1 MKSRISMVVLI
12 VLSAALLTNAQTV
25 EKKALTI
32 DGAKKVIA
40 GAVAYAKKNNAPGG
54 AIAVVDDGGN
64 LMAVERLDGTFA
76 AGANISIGK
85 ARTAALFKR
94 PTKVFEDTIKNGRT
108 SLIALPDA
116 YFTPLQG
123 GVPITI
129 DGQIVGGVGVS
140 GAASAQ
146 QDEEI
151 ATAGANVFT
160 ETKVSDTK
168 PANKPSMLLSHAKQV
183 GAMID
188 LASVEGVNAVK
199 GQWRYS
205 DTKIVEADFRGPGPD
220 KQPTGAPVKTY
231 DYAPHAGGADYDDS
245 KWEVIS
251 PTTLDQRRGNGRLG
265 FNWYRIKL
273 TIPDRVGDF
282 DPAGTTAVFET
293 SLDDYAEIWVDG
305 ELSRAAGQ
313 SGGSVIAGWN
323 AENHLVVGRNVKPG
337 QQIQLAIFGVNGPL
351 SNPPTNFIYIRY
363 AKLAFYKTEPGPVSL
378 TPSEVNVEVVR
389 NEPAMDEVA
398 GPNPKVFKFAEG
410 FKFTE
415 GPIWIDKDGGYLLF
429 SDPNANTIYKYAP
442 NGNQDGKL
450 EVFRT
455 PSGYS
460 GTDIAEYGQPG
471 SNGLTLDPQG
481 RLTINQHGNHRVVR
495 DENDGTQTVLAD
507 SYQGKRLNSPN
518 DLVYR
523 SDGTL
528 FFTDPPFGFPKLF
541 NDPRKQL
548 PFSGVYSIYKGELRL
563 VSKDFTGPNGIAL
576 SPDEKYLYV
585 GNWPRSLTGQE
596 LRKEDEPAGEIG
608 DKHKA
613 IMRYEVQP
621 DGTLK
626 NGKLFFDF
634 TNAPGEDGLDGIK
647 VDQKGNLYVSA
658 PGGLWVI
665 SAEGKHLGTIITPR
679 HAHNMAWGDADGKT
693 LYLCARSG
701 LYRIRLNI
709 AGVRPADV
717 NTHQTRVIP
726 TNK

>member
-1 MKSRISMVVLI
+1 MKSHIYISALL
-12 VLSAALLTNAQTV
+12 VLSAALFANAQTV
-25 EKKALTI
+25 EKKALTL

-40 GAVAYAKKNNAPGG
+40 GAVAYARKNNAPGG
-54 AIAVVDDGGN
+54 VIAVVDEGGN
-64 LMAVERLDGTFA
+64 LMALERLDGTIA

-85 ARTAALFKR
+85 ARTAVLFKR
-94 PTKVFEDTIKNGRT
+94 PTKVFEDSIKNGRT
-108 SLIALPDA
+108 ALVALPDA
-116 YFTPLQG
+116 LFTPLQG
-123 GVPITI
+123 GIPITI

-151 ATAGANVFT
+151 AMAGANTLTGDMRTSEVMPAKSLHLAHAAGNASADIRPK
-160 ETKVSDTK
+160 KVDAT
-168 PANKPSMLLSHAKQV
+168 
-183 GAMID
+183 ID
-188 LASVEGVNAVK
+188 LGSVDGIKVVK
-199 GQWRYS
+199 GEWRYS
-205 DTKIVEADFRGPGPD
+205 HTKIIEADFRGPGPD

-231 DYAPHAGGADYDDS
+231 DYTPHAGAADFDDS

-273 TIPDRVGDF
+273 TIPDRVGNF
-282 DPAGTTAVFET
+282 DPTGSTAVFET
-293 SLDDYAEIWVDG
+293 SLDDYAEVWVDG
-305 ELSRAAGQ
+305 ELSRALGQ

-323 AENHLVVGRNVKPG
+323 AQNHLVVGRNVKPG

-363 AKLAFYKTEPGPVSL
+363 ARLGFYKTEPGPVSL

-389 NEPAMDEVA
+389 NDPAIDEVI
-398 GPNPKVFKFAEG
+398 GQNPKVFKLAEG

-415 GPIWIDKDGGYLLF
+415 GPVWINKDGGYLLF
-429 SDPNANTIYKYAP
+429 SDPNANTIYKYTP
-442 NGNQDGKL
+442 NGNLDGKL
-450 EVFRT
+450 DVFRT

-460 GTDIAEYGQPG
+460 GADIAEYGQPG

-495 DENDGTQTVLAD
+495 DEIDGKQTVLAD
-507 SYQGKRLNSPN
+507 SYEGKRLSSPN

-541 NDPRKQL
+541 NDSRKQL
-548 PFSGVYSIYKGELRL
+548 PFSGVYSLYKGKLQL

-596 LRKEDEPAGEIG
+596 LRKEDEAVGELG

-626 NGKLFFDF
+626 NGRLFFDF
-634 TNAPGEDGLDGIK
+634 TNAPGDDGLDGIK
-647 VDQKGNLYVSA
+647 VDQRGNLYVSA

-665 SAEGKHLGTIITPR
+665 SPEGKHLGTIVTPR
-679 HAHNMAWGDADGKT
+679 HVHNMAWGDADGKT
-693 LYLCARSG
+693 LYLCARTG

-709 AGVRPADV
+709 AGG
-717 NTHQTRVIP
+717 
-726 TNK
+726 

>member
-1 MKSRISMVVLI
+1 MKANVRITFAALI
-12 VLSAALLTNAQTV
+12 VLGAALFTNAQTV
-25 EKKALTI
+25 DRKTLTI
-32 DGAKKVIA
+32 DGARKVIA
-40 GAVAYAKKNNAPGG
+40 GAVAYAKKNNAPGFS
-54 AIAVVDDGGN
+54 IAVVDDGGN

-85 ARTAALFKR
+85 ARTAVLFKR
-94 PTKVFEDTIKNGRT
+94 PTKAFEDTIKNGRT
-108 SLIALPDA
+108 AMVALPDA

-123 GVPITI
+123 GIPITI

-151 ATAGANVFT
+151 AMAGANVFS
-160 ETKVSDTK
+160 ETKMS
-168 PANKPSMLLSHAKQV
+168 AHASV
-183 GAMID
+183 TPRELPNAIAAATID
-188 LASVEGVNAVK
+188 LGSVAGVKAVK
-199 GQWRYS
+199 GAWRYS
-205 DTKIVEADFRGPGPD
+205 DTKIIDADFRAPGPD
-220 KQPTGAPVKTY
+220 KQPTGPPVKTY
-231 DYAPHAGGADYDDS
+231 DYAPHAGGADFDDS
-245 KWEVIS
+245 TWEIIS

-265 FNWYRIKL
+265 FNWYRLKL
-273 TIPDRVGDF
+273 TIPDRIGDF
-282 DPAGTTAVFET
+282 DPTRSTVMFET

-305 ELSRAAGQ
+305 ELSRSLGQ

-323 AENHLVVGRNVKPG
+323 AKNQLVVGRDVKPG

-351 SNPPTNFIYIRY
+351 SNPPTNFIYVRY
-363 AKLAFYKTEPGPVSL
+363 ARLAFYRTAPGPVAL

-389 NEPAMDEVA
+389 NDPAMDEIV
-398 GPNPKVFKFAEG
+398 GPNPKVYKLADG

-415 GPIWIDKDGGYLLF
+415 GPIWINKDGGYLLF
-429 SDPNANTIYKYAP
+429 SDPNANTIYKYTP

-460 GTDIAEYGQPG
+460 GADIAEYGQPG
-471 SNGLTLDPQG
+471 SNGLTVDPQG

-495 DENDGTQTVLAD
+495 DESDGAQTVLAD

-541 NDPRKQL
+541 NDARKQL
-548 PFSGVYSIYKGELRL
+548 AFSGVYSLYKGKLQL

-585 GNWPRSLTGQE
+585 GNWPRSLTGQQ
-596 LRKEDEPAGEIG
+596 LRQGDEAVSEIG

-626 NGKLFFDF
+626 NGRLFFDF
-634 TNAPGEDGLDGIK
+634 TNAVGEDGLDGIK

-658 PGGLWVI
+658 PGGIWVL
-665 SAEGKHLGTIITPR
+665 SPEGKHLGTIVTPR
-679 HAHNMAWGDADGKT
+679 HAHNFAWGDADGQT

-709 AGVRPADV
+709 AGVRP
-717 NTHQTRVIP
+717 Q
-726 TNK
+726 

>member
-1 MKSRISMVVLI
+1 MKAAFTALVL
-12 VLSAALLTNAQTV
+12 LSASLFANAQTV
-25 EKKALTI
+25 DKKALTI
-32 DGAKKVIA
+32 EGAKKVIA

-54 AIAVVDDGGN
+54 VIAVVDEGGN
-64 LMAVERLDGTFA
+64 LMALERLDGTFA
-76 AGANISIGK
+76 AGANVSIGK

-108 SLIALPDA
+108 AMVALSDA

-146 QDEEI
+146 QDEEM
-151 ATAGANVFT
+151 ATAGANVLA
-160 ETKVSDTK
+160 ETKVSEMMPADK
-168 PANKPSMLLSHAKQV
+168 PPV
-183 GAMID
+183 ID
-188 LASVEGVNAVK
+188 LGTVDGLRAVK
-199 GQWRYS
+199 GEWRYS
-205 DTKIVEADFRGPGPD
+205 DTKIVKASFRGPGPD
-220 KQPTGAPVKTY
+220 RQPTGAPVKTY
-231 DYAPHAGGADYDDS
+231 DYTPHAGGADFDDS
-245 KWEVIS
+245 RWEVIS

-265 FNWYRIKL
+265 FNWYRLKL
-273 TIPDRVGDF
+273 TIPDRIGDF
-282 DPAGTTAVFET
+282 DPTGSTAVFET

-323 AENHLVVGRNVKPG
+323 AKNHLIVGRNVKPG

-351 SNPPTNFIYIRY
+351 SNPPTNFIYVRY
-363 AKLAFYKTEPGPVSL
+363 ARIAFHKTEPGPLAL

-389 NEPAMDEVA
+389 NDRAIDEIV
-398 GPNPKVFKFAEG
+398 GPNPKVFKLAEG
-410 FKFTE
+410 FQFTE
-415 GPIWIDKDGGYLLF
+415 GPIWVDKDGGYLLF

-442 NGNQDGKL
+442 KGNQDGKL
-450 EVFRT
+450 EVFRK

-460 GTDIAEYGQPG
+460 GADVAEYGQPG

-507 SYQGKRLNSPN
+507 SFQGKRLNSPN

-528 FFTDPPFGFPKLF
+528 FFTDPPFGFPKFF
-541 NDPRKQL
+541 NDARKQL
-548 PFSGVYSIYKGELRL
+548 SFSGVFSIYQGKLQL
-563 VSKDFTGPNGIAL
+563 VSKDLTGPNGIAL

-585 GNWPRSLTGQE
+585 GNWPRSLTGQD
-596 LRKEDEPAGEIG
+596 LRKEDEPVNEIG

-665 SAEGKHLGTIITPR
+665 SPEGKHLGTIVTPR
-679 HAHNMAWGDADGKT
+679 HAHNFAWGDADGKT
-693 LYLCARSG
+693 LYVCARSG

-709 AGVRPADV
+709 AGVRP
-717 NTHQTRVIP
+717 
-726 TNK
+726 

>member
-1 MKSRISMVVLI
+1 MEAAMKLSKLIRTATVLALLALT
-12 VLSAALLTNAQTV
+12 VSAANTPADVPT
-25 EKKALTI
+25 
-32 DGAKKVIA
+32 
-40 GAVAYAKKNNAPGG
+40 
-54 AIAVVDDGGN
+54 
-64 LMAVERLDGTFA
+64 GT
-76 AGANISIGK
+76 
-85 ARTAALFKR
+85 
-94 PTKVFEDTIKNGRT
+94 PE
-108 SLIALPDA
+108 
-116 YFTPLQG
+116 
-123 GVPITI
+123 
-129 DGQIVGGVGVS
+129 
-140 GAASAQ
+140 
-146 QDEEI
+146 
-151 ATAGANVFT
+151 AT
-160 ETKVSDTK
+160 
-168 PANKPSMLLSHAKQV
+168 
-183 GAMID
+183 ID
-188 LASVEGVNAVK
+188 LASTAGVALTK
-199 GQWRYS
+199 GEWRYS

-231 DYAPHAGGADYDDS
+231 DYTPHAGGAEFDDS

-251 PTTLDQRRGNGRLG
+251 PATLDQRRGNGRLG

-273 TIPDRVGDF
+273 TIPERIGDF
-282 DPAGTTAVFET
+282 DPTGTTAVFET

-305 ELSRAAGQ
+305 ELSRSLGQ

-323 AENHLVVGRNVKPG
+323 AQNHLVVGRNVKPG

-363 AKLAFYKTEPGPVSL
+363 ARLAFYKTAVGPLAL

-389 NEPAMDEVA
+389 NDRGLDEIV
-398 GPNPKVFKFAEG
+398 GPNPKVFKLAEG
-410 FKFTE
+410 FQFTE
-415 GPIWIDKDGGYLLF
+415 GPIWVDKDGGYLLF

-442 NGNQDGKL
+442 KGNQDGKL

-460 GTDIAEYGQPG
+460 GADIAEFGQPG

-507 SYQGKRLNSPN
+507 TFEGKRLNSPN

-523 SDGTL
+523 TDGTL

-548 PFSGVYSIYKGELRL
+548 RFSGVYSIYKGKVQL
-563 VSKDFTGPNGIAL
+563 VSKDLTGPNGIAL

-596 LRKEDEPAGEIG
+596 LRKNDEPVTEIG
-608 DKHKA
+608 DSHKA
-613 IMRYEVQP
+613 IIRYEVQP
-621 DGTLK
+621 DGTLR

-665 SAEGKHLGTIITPR
+665 SPDGKHLGTIVTPK
-679 HAHNMAWGDADGKT
+679 HAHNFAWGDEDGKT

-709 AGVRPADV
+709 AGVRP
-717 NTHQTRVIP
+717 R
-726 TNK
+726 

>member
-94 PTKVFEDTIKNGRT
+94 PTKVFEDIIKNGRT

-129 DGQIVGGVGVS
+129 DGQIVGGIGVS

-205 DTKIVEADFRGPGPD
+205 DTKIIEADFRGPGPD

-389 NEPAMDEVA
+389 NEPAMDEVV
-398 GPNPKVFKFAEG
+398 GPNPKVFKLAEG

-429 SDPNANTIYKYAP
+429 SDPNANTIYKYTP

-548 PFSGVYSIYKGELRL
+548 PFSGVYSIYNGKLQL

-709 AGVRPADV
+709 AGVRPATV

>member
-1 MKSRISMVVLI
+1 MKLRISMVVLI
-12 VLSAALLTNAQTV
+12 VLSAALLTSAQTV

-151 ATAGANVFT
+151 AMAGANVFS

-168 PANKPSMLLSHAKQV
+168 PANKPSVLLSHANQV

-398 GPNPKVFKFAEG
+398 GPNPKVFKLADG

-429 SDPNANTIYKYAP
+429 SDPNANTIYKYTP

-548 PFSGVYSIYKGELRL
+548 PFSGVYSIYNGKLQL

-596 LRKEDEPAGEIG
+596 LRKEDELAGEIG

-709 AGVRPADV
+709 AGVRPATV

>member
-1 MKSRISMVVLI
+1 MKTYRFACLVL
-12 VLSAALLTNAQTV
+12 LLAA
-25 EKKALTI
+25 
-32 DGAKKVIA
+32 
-40 GAVAYAKKNNAPGG
+40 
-54 AIAVVDDGGN
+54 
-64 LMAVERLDGTFA
+64 
-76 AGANISIGK
+76 
-85 ARTAALFKR
+85 
-94 PTKVFEDTIKNGRT
+94 
-108 SLIALPDA
+108 
-116 YFTPLQG
+116 
-123 GVPITI
+123 
-129 DGQIVGGVGVS
+129 VGVS
-140 GAASAQ
+140 FAKTSANIP
-146 QDEEI
+146 E
-151 ATAGANVFT
+151 G
-160 ETKVSDTK
+160 K
-168 PANKPSMLLSHAKQV
+168 PN
-183 GAMID
+183 AMID
-188 LASVEGVNAVK
+188 LASADGVKTVK
-199 GQWRYS
+199 GEWRYS

-220 KQPTGAPVKTY
+220 MQPTGAPVKTY
-231 DYAPHAGGADYDDS
+231 DYTPHAGGVDFDDS

-282 DPAGTTAVFET
+282 DPTGTTAVFET

-305 ELSRAAGQ
+305 ELSRAVGQ
-313 SGGSVIAGWN
+313 SGGSVIAGWK

-363 AKLAFYKTEPGPVSL
+363 ARLAFYKTELGPVAL

-389 NEPAMDEVA
+389 NDPAMDEVVS
-398 GPNPKVFKFAEG
+398 PNPKVFKLAEG

-415 GPIWIDKDGGYLLF
+415 GPIWINKDGGYLLF
-429 SDPNANTIYKYAP
+429 SDPNANTIYKYVPA
-442 NGNQDGKL
+442 GNQDGKL
-450 EVFRT
+450 SVFRT

-460 GTDIAEYGQPG
+460 GADIADYGQPG

-481 RLTINQHGNHRVVR
+481 RLTINQHGNHRIVR
-495 DENDGTQTVLAD
+495 DENDGMQTVLAD

-528 FFTDPPFGFPKLF
+528 FFTDPPFGFPKFF
-541 NDPRKQL
+541 NDSRKQL
-548 PFSGVYSIYKGELRL
+548 GFSGVYSIYKGVLRL

-596 LRKEDEPAGEIG
+596 LRKEDEPVSEIG

-613 IMRYEVQP
+613 IMRYEVQA

-634 TNAPGEDGLDGIK
+634 TNAAGEDGLDGIK

-658 PGGLWVI
+658 PGGVWVI
-665 SAEGKHLGTIITPR
+665 SAEGKHLGTIITPH

-693 LYLCARSG
+693 LYLCARTG

-709 AGVRPADV
+709 AGVRPEFV
-717 NTHQTRVIP
+717 NTSSTPAIVRLDPRVDEYRQCDQKANP
-726 TNK
+726 TAPMSNAYDTKLFHRNGSRKIRNAKTVNTIKVIHSCTILS

>member
-1 MKSRISMVVLI
+1 MRANIKITFTTLI
-12 VLSAALLTNAQTV
+12 LLGAAAFANAQTV
-25 EKKALTI
+25 QKTTLTI
-32 DGAKKVIA
+32 EGAKKVIA
-40 GAVAYAKKNNAPGG
+40 GAVAYAKKVNAPGG

-64 LMAVERLDGTFA
+64 LMALERMEGTFA

-94 PTKVFEDTIKNGRT
+94 PTKVFEDNIKNGRT
-108 SLIALPDA
+108 SLVALPDA

-123 GVPITI
+123 GIPITI

-146 QDEEI
+146 QDEELAI
-151 ATAGANVFT
+151 AGINALTSGAKASEMKLSNHT
-160 ETKVSDTK
+160 SGREK
-168 PANKPSMLLSHAKQV
+168 PELAA
-183 GAMID
+183 ID
-188 LASVEGVNAVK
+188 LASSDGVALVK
-199 GQWRYS
+199 GEWRYS
-205 DTKIVEADFRGPGPD
+205 DTKIVEADFRGPGSD

-231 DYAPHAGGADYDDS
+231 DYTPHAGGADFDDS

-251 PTTLDQRRGNGRLG
+251 PTSLDERRGNGRLG

-273 TIPDRVGDF
+273 TVPDRVGDF
-282 DPAGTTAVFET
+282 DPTGSTAVFQT

-305 ELSRAAGQ
+305 ELSRSLGQ

-323 AENHLVVGRNVKPG
+323 AQNNLIVGRNVKPG

-351 SNPPTNFIYIRY
+351 SNPPTNFIYVRY
-363 AKLAFYKTEPGPVSL
+363 ARLAFYKSEPGPVAL

-389 NEPAMDEVA
+389 NDPAMDEII
-398 GPNPKVFKFAEG
+398 GPNPKVFKLAEG

-415 GPIWIDKDGGYLLF
+415 GPIWVNKDGGYLLF
-429 SDPNANTIYKYAP
+429 SDPNANTIYKYTP
-442 NGNQDGKL
+442 NGNQDGTL
-450 EVFRT
+450 DVFRT

-460 GTDIAEYGQPG
+460 GVDIAEYGQPG

-481 RLTINQHGNHRVVR
+481 RLTINQHGNRRVVR
-495 DENDGTQTVLAD
+495 DENDGKQTVLAD
-507 SYQGKRLNSPN
+507 SFQGKRLNSPN

-528 FFTDPPFGFPKLF
+528 FFSDPPFGFPKLF

-548 PFSGVYSIYKGELRL
+548 PFSGVYSIYKGKLQL
-563 VSKDFTGPNGIAL
+563 VSKDLTGPNGIAL

-585 GNWPRSLTGQE
+585 GNWPRSLTGHE
-596 LRKEDEPAGEIG
+596 LRKEDEPVNEIG
-608 DKHKA
+608 DRRKA
-613 IMRYEVQP
+613 IMRYEVQA

-634 TNAPGEDGLDGIK
+634 TNASGEDGLDGIK
-647 VDQKGNLYVSA
+647 VDRKGNLYVSA

-665 SAEGKHLGTIITPR
+665 SPEGNHLGTIITPR
-679 HAHNMAWGDADGKT
+679 HVHNMAWGDDGRT
-693 LYLCARSG
+693 LYLCARSA
-701 LYRIRLNI
+701 LYRIQLSVT
-709 AGVRPADV
+709 GVRP
-717 NTHQTRVIP
+717 
-726 TNK
+726 

>member
-1 MKSRISMVVLI
+1 MNTRKLSVL
-12 VLSAALLTNAQTV
+12 LSLLI
-25 EKKALTI
+25 L
-32 DGAKKVIA
+32 GASLYL
-40 GAVAYAKKNNAPGG
+40 AYGPSVTHANRGSEVPGG
-54 AIAVVDDGGN
+54 
-64 LMAVERLDGTFA
+64 
-76 AGANISIGK
+76 
-85 ARTAALFKR
+85 
-94 PTKVFEDTIKNGRT
+94 
-108 SLIALPDA
+108 
-116 YFTPLQG
+116 
-123 GVPITI
+123 
-129 DGQIVGGVGVS
+129 
-140 GAASAQ
+140 
-146 QDEEI
+146 
-151 ATAGANVFT
+151 
-160 ETKVSDTK
+160 K
-168 PANKPSMLLSHAKQV
+168 PAAT
-183 GAMID
+183 ID
-188 LASVEGVNAVK
+188 LASASGVDLIK
-199 GQWRYS
+199 GNWRYS
-205 DTKIVEADFRGPGPD
+205 DTKIVEVDFRGPGQD

-231 DYAPHAGGADYDDS
+231 DYAPHAGGVDFDDS
-245 KWEVIS
+245 KWEMIS
-251 PTTLDQRRGNGRLG
+251 PSTLDQRRGNGRLG
-265 FNWYRIKL
+265 FSWYRIKL

-282 DPAGTTAVFET
+282 DPTGSTVVFET

-305 ELSRAAGQ
+305 ELSRSLGQ

-323 AENHLVVGRNVKPG
+323 AENQLVVGRNVKPG
-337 QQIQLAIFGVNGPL
+337 QQIQLAIFGINGPL
-351 SNPPTNFIYIRY
+351 SNPPTNFIWIRF
-363 AKLAFYKTEPGPVSL
+363 ARLAFYKVTPGPVSV

-389 NEPAMDEVA
+389 NDPAMNEVI
-398 GPNPKVFKFAEG
+398 GPNPKVFKLAEG
-410 FKFTE
+410 FQFTE
-415 GPIWIDKDGGYLLF
+415 GPIWVNKDGGYLLF
-429 SDPNANTIYKYAP
+429 SDPNANTIYKY
-442 NGNQDGKL
+442 QDAKL

-460 GTDIAEYGQPG
+460 SSDIAEYGQPG

-507 SYQGKRLNSPN
+507 SYEGKRLNSPN

-528 FFTDPPFGFPKLF
+528 FFTDPPFGFPKFF
-541 NDPRKQL
+541 NDARKQL
-548 PFSGVYSIYKGELRL
+548 AFSGVYSIYKGKLQL

-596 LRKEDEPAGEIG
+596 LRQVDEPVNEIG

-613 IMRYEVQP
+613 IIRYEIQP

-634 TNAPGEDGLDGIK
+634 TSAPGEDGLDGIK

-665 SAEGKHLGTIITPR
+665 SPEGKHLGTIITPR

-709 AGVRPADV
+709 AGVRPL
-717 NTHQTRVIP
+717 
-726 TNK
+726 

>member
-1 MKSRISMVVLI
+1 MKANLRITFATLI
-12 VLSAALLTNAQTV
+12 LLSASLFVNAQTV
-25 EKKALTI
+25 EKKVLTI
-32 DGAKKVIA
+32 EGARKVIA
-40 GAVAYAKKNNAPGG
+40 GAIAYGKKNNAPGC

-64 LMAVERLDGTFA
+64 LMALERLDGTFA

-94 PTKVFEDTIKNGRT
+94 PTKAFEDTIKSGRT

-146 QDEEI
+146 QDEELAI
-151 ATAGANVFT
+151 AGASVLAS
-160 ETKVSDTK
+160 TKEPSTSTSSADIPNGK
-168 PANKPSMLLSHAKQV
+168 PAAT
-183 GAMID
+183 ID
-188 LASVEGVNAVK
+188 LAATGGTSLVK

-205 DTKIVEADFRGPGPD
+205 DTKIVEADFRGPGLD

-231 DYAPHAGGADYDDS
+231 DYTPHAGAIDFDDS
-245 KWEVIS
+245 MWEVIT

-273 TIPDRVGDF
+273 TVPDRIDDF
-282 DPAGTTAVFET
+282 DPTGSTAVFET

-323 AENHLVVGRNVKPG
+323 AENRLIVGRDVKPG

-363 AKLAFYKTEPGPVSL
+363 ARLAFYKSAPGPVAL
-378 TPSEVNVEVVR
+378 APSEVNVEVKR
-389 NEPAMDEVA
+389 NDPALDEIVGA
-398 GPNPKVFKFAEG
+398 NPKVFKLAEG

-415 GPIWIDKDGGYLLF
+415 GPIWVNKDGGYLLF
-429 SDPNANTIYKYAP
+429 SDPNANTIYKYIP
-442 NGNQDGKL
+442 NGNQL
-450 EVFRT
+450 NVFRT

-460 GTDIAEYGQPG
+460 GADIAAYGQPG

-495 DENDGTQTVLAD
+495 DESDGSQTVLAD

-528 FFTDPPFGFPKLF
+528 FFTDPPFGFPKFF
-541 NDPRKQL
+541 NDSRKQL
-548 PFSGVYSIYKGELRL
+548 PFSGVYSIYDGKLQL

-596 LRKEDEPAGEIG
+596 LRNADEPAGEIG

-613 IMRYEVQP
+613 IMRYEVQR

-634 TNAPGEDGLDGIK
+634 TNAAGEDGLDGIK
-647 VDQKGNLYVSA
+647 VDQAGNLYVSG
-658 PGGLWVI
+658 PEGLWVI
-665 SAEGKHLGTIITPR
+665 SPEGKHLGTIITPR
-679 HAHNMAWGDADGKT
+679 HVHNMAWGDADGKT

-709 AGVRPADV
+709 AGVRPDAMS
-717 NTHQTRVIP
+717 TSRAR
-726 TNK
+726 

>member
-1 MKSRISMVVLI
+1 MKSHIYILALL
-12 VLSAALLTNAQTV
+12 VLSAALFANAQTV
-25 EKKALTI
+25 EKKALTL

-40 GAVAYAKKNNAPGG
+40 GAVAYARKNNAPGG
-54 AIAVVDDGGN
+54 VIAVVDEGGN
-64 LMAVERLDGTFA
+64 LMALERLDGTIA

-85 ARTAALFKR
+85 ARTAVLFKR
-94 PTKVFEDTIKNGRT
+94 PTKVFEDSIKNGRT
-108 SLIALPDA
+108 ALVALPDA
-116 YFTPLQG
+116 LFTPLQG
-123 GVPITI
+123 GIPITI

-151 ATAGANVFT
+151 AMAGANTLTGDMRTSEVMPAKSLHLAHAAGNASADIRA
-160 ETKVSDTK
+160 EKVDAT
-168 PANKPSMLLSHAKQV
+168 
-183 GAMID
+183 ID
-188 LASVEGVNAVK
+188 LGSVDGVKAVK
-199 GQWRYS
+199 GEWRYS
-205 DTKIVEADFRGPGPD
+205 DTKIIEADFRGPGPD

-231 DYAPHAGGADYDDS
+231 DYTPHAGAADFDDS

-273 TIPDRVGDF
+273 TIPDRVGNF
-282 DPAGTTAVFET
+282 DPTGSTAVFET
-293 SLDDYAEIWVDG
+293 SLDDYAEVWVDG
-305 ELSRAAGQ
+305 ELSRALGQ

-323 AENHLVVGRNVKPG
+323 AQNHLVVGRNVKPG
-337 QQIQLAIFGVNGPL
+337 QPIQLAIFGVNGPL

-363 AKLAFYKTEPGPVSL
+363 ARLGFYKTEPGPVSL

-389 NEPAMDEVA
+389 NDPAIDEVI
-398 GPNPKVFKFAEG
+398 GQNPKVFKLAEG

-415 GPIWIDKDGGYLLF
+415 GPVWINKDGGYLLF
-429 SDPNANTIYKYAP
+429 SDPNANTIYKYTP
-442 NGNQDGKL
+442 NGNLDGKL
-450 EVFRT
+450 DVFRT

-460 GTDIAEYGQPG
+460 GADIAEYGQPG

-495 DENDGTQTVLAD
+495 DEIDGKQTVLAD
-507 SYQGKRLNSPN
+507 SYEGKRLNSPN

-541 NDPRKQL
+541 NDSRKQL
-548 PFSGVYSIYKGELRL
+548 PFSGVYSLYKGKLQL

-596 LRKEDEPAGEIG
+596 LRKEDEAVGELG

-626 NGKLFFDF
+626 NGRLFFDF
-634 TNAPGEDGLDGIK
+634 TNAPGDDGLDGIK
-647 VDQKGNLYVSA
+647 VDQRGNLYVSA

-665 SAEGKHLGTIITPR
+665 SPEGKHLGTIVTPR
-679 HAHNMAWGDADGKT
+679 HVHNMAWGDADGKT
-693 LYLCARSG
+693 LYLCARTG

-709 AGVRPADV
+709 AGG
-717 NTHQTRVIP
+717 
-726 TNK
+726 

>member
-1 MKSRISMVVLI
+1 MKARIAFMILT
-12 VLSAALLTNAQTV
+12 VLSATLFANAQTV
-25 EKKALTI
+25 DKKTLTI
-32 DGAKKVIA
+32 DGAKRVIA

-54 AIAVVDDGGN
+54 VIAVVDDGGH
-64 LMAVERLDGTFA
+64 LMALERLDGTFA
-76 AGANISIGK
+76 AGADVSIGK

-94 PTKVFEDTIKNGRT
+94 PTKAFEDTIKNGRT
-108 SLIALPDA
+108 AMVALSDA

-123 GVPITI
+123 GVPITVE
-129 DGQIVGGVGVS
+129 GQIVGGVGVS

-146 QDEEI
+146 QDEEM
-151 ATAGANVFT
+151 AMAGASVLT
-160 ETKVSDTK
+160 EAKTSETTKTGVATGSDR
-168 PANKPSMLLSHAKQV
+168 PYMAHASPKDRPE
-183 GAMID
+183 ATID
-188 LASVEGVNAVK
+188 LASTSGVALLK
-199 GQWRYS
+199 GEWRYS
-205 DTKIVEADFRGPGPD
+205 DTRIIEADFRGPGPD

-231 DYAPHAGGADYDDS
+231 DYTPHAGGAGFDDS
-245 KWEVIS
+245 KWDVIS

-273 TIPDRVGDF
+273 TIPERIGDF
-282 DPAGTTAVFET
+282 DPTGSTAVFET

-305 ELSRAAGQ
+305 ELSRAVGQ

-323 AENHLVVGRNVKPG
+323 AKNHLVVGRNVKPG

-351 SNPPTNFIYIRY
+351 SNPPTNFIYVRY
-363 AKLAFYKTEPGPVSL
+363 AKLAFYKTEPGPLAL

-389 NEPAMDEVA
+389 NDPALDEIV
-398 GPNPKVFKFAEG
+398 GPNPKVFKLAEG
-410 FKFTE
+410 FQFTE
-415 GPIWIDKDGGYLLF
+415 GPIWVNKDGGYLLF
-429 SDPNANTIYKYAP
+429 SDPNANTIYKYTP
-442 NGNQDGKL
+442 KDQDAKL

-460 GTDIAEYGQPG
+460 GTDVAEYGQPG

-495 DENDGTQTVLAD
+495 DENDGAQTVLAD
-507 SYQGKRLNSPN
+507 NFQGKRLNSPN

-528 FFTDPPFGFPKLF
+528 FFTDPPFGFPKFF
-541 NDPRKQL
+541 NDSRKQL
-548 PFSGVYSIYKGELRL
+548 PFSGVFSIYKGKLQL
-563 VSKDFTGPNGIAL
+563 VSKDLTGPNGIAL

-585 GNWPRSLTGQE
+585 GNWPRSLTGQQ
-596 LRKEDEPAGEIG
+596 LRMEDEAVNEIG

-658 PGGLWVI
+658 PGGLWMI
-665 SAEGKHLGTIITPR
+665 SPEGKHLGTIVTPR
-679 HAHNMAWGDADGKT
+679 HPHNMAWGDADGKT

-709 AGVRPADV
+709 AGMRP
-717 NTHQTRVIP
+717 
-726 TNK
+726 